1 MGIAEL
7 RDGCL
12 IVQMLFVFLACL
24 FFVSSCQTLS
34 AATYGDFTYEQI
46 TLGGGGSASSESYIQ
61 ITKYNG
67 SATSVSFPSS
77 INGLPVKVLGSGVA
91 LFNVGNTVTSLTI
104 PSTVT
109 YIGEGAF
116 SSCTGLTGTLTIP
129 NSVTSIGSSAF
140 YGCTGLTD
148 VQIPNSVTF
157 IGGYAFAECSSLT
170 EVTIPGSVQNIWSGA
185 FYKCSNLT
193 KATFNYGFT
202 GIYAGFIFADCTS
215 LVTVN
220 LPEGLKVLNGIGN
233 FSGCTSLRSIVIP
246 SSVTFAGLSTFANC
260 SNLTKVLFLG
270 DAPTAATTIFAL
282 TTTTVFYLCG
292 TTGWSSTFYERPT
305 QMITAKDIIQNPDI
319 VGLFSNGQ
327 YTSQY
332 DAGQQSVIS
341 SPNSY
346 SLYTA
351 NQMQTLAFGDL
362 VLTKNANGSFT
373 LNYDIEQ
380 STDLQNWST
389 YAPLSTPLTGLPAD
403 KAFVRIKAKQ

>member
-1 MGIAEL
+1 MRFVL
-7 RDGCL
+7 L
-12 IVQMLFVFLACL
+12 LSLLFVSTF
-24 FFVSSCQTLS
+24 QTLS

-46 TLGGGGSASSESYIQ
+46 TLGGGGSAPSESYIQ

-77 INGLPVKVLGSGVA
+77 INGLPVKVLGSGLA
-91 LFNVGNTVTSLTI
+91 LFNVGNIVTSLTI

-109 YIGEGAF
+109 YIGDGAF
-116 SSCTGLTGTLTIP
+116 SSCTSLTGTLTIP

-140 YGCTGLTD
+140 YGCTGLTG
-148 VQIPNSVTF
+148 VQIPNSVTR

-170 EVTIPGSVQNIWSGA
+170 EVTIPGSVQEMWSGI
-185 FYKCSNLT
+185 FSKCSNLT
-193 KATFNYGFT
+193 KATFNYGVT
-202 GIYAGFIFADCTS
+202 TLNAGYTFADCTS

-220 LPEGLKVLNGIGN
+220 LPEGLKGLNGIGN
-233 FSGCTSLRSIVIP
+233 FIGCTSLNSIVIP

-270 DAPTAATTIFAL
+270 DAPTAAGSIFAF
-282 TTTTVFYLCG
+282 TNATVFYLCG
-292 TTGWSSTFYERPT
+292 TTGWNSTFYERPT
-305 QMITAKDIIQNPDI
+305 QMISAKDIIQTPSI

-327 YTSQY
+327 YSSQY

-351 NQMQTLAFGDL
+351 NQIQNMAFGDL
-362 VLTKNANGSFT
+362 VLTKNANGSFV

-403 KAFVRIKAKQ
+403 KAFVRIKAKQSPTNPQQNP

>member
-1 MGIAEL
+1 VDINNPYL
-7 RDGCL
+7 SVLDGVL
-12 IVQMLFVFLACL
+12 YDKNKV
-24 FFVSSCQTLS
+24 TLLHCGRS
-34 AATYGDFTYEQI
+34 K
-46 TLGGGGSASSESYIQ
+46 LG
-61 ITKYNG
+61 N
-67 SATSVSFPSS
+67 FS
-77 INGLPVKVLGSGVA
+77 IPQ
-91 LFNVGNTVTSLTI
+91 
-104 PSTVT
+104 
-109 YIGEGAF
+109 
-116 SSCTGLTGTLTIP
+116 
-129 NSVTSIGSSAF
+129 SVTRIESLAF
-140 YGCTGLTD
+140 AGCSGLIN

-270 DAPTAATTIFAL
+270 DAPTAASTIFAL

-305 QMITAKDIIQNPDI
+305 QMITAKDIIQTPEI
-319 VGLFSNGQ
+319 VGLYSNGQ

-332 DAGQQSVIS
+332 ELGQQSVIS

-351 NQMQTLAFGDL
+351 NQIQNMAFGDL
-362 VLTKNANGSFT
+362 VLTKNSNGSFT

-389 YAPLSTPLTGLPAD
+389 YHSLSMPLTGVPAD